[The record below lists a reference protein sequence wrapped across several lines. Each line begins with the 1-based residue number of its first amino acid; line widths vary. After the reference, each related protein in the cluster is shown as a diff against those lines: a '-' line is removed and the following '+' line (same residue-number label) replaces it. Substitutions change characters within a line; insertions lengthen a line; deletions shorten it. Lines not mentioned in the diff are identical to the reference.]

1 MQSVK
6 VKIRGIAPM
15 LQNRYPMEAE
25 SEETAKRRDEKFDP
39 KEDAEK
45 ALYRNKDGC
54 FVPSSWI
61 EAALRDTAK
70 EFKGKGRAS
79 LKGTILSSV
88 FVEPEEIPL
97 GKKTYDEIDRRP
109 AVIQRQ
115 RIVKSRPRFN
125 SWAIEFTINFDEE
138 RVKKEVLKEVLI
150 EAGKSKGIGDYRPK
164 FGRFEVVK
172 FDKA

>member
-1 MQSVK
+1 MQKVR
-6 VKIRGIAPM
+6 VKIRGVAPM

-25 SEETAKRRDEKFDP
+25 SEEKAKRRDEKFDP

-70 EFKGKGRAS
+70 EFKGKGRSS

-125 SWAIEFTINFDEE
+125 SWEIEFTINFDEE
-138 RVKKEVLKEVLI
+138 RVRKEVLKEILV

-164 FGRFEVVK
+164 FGRFEVLA
-172 FDKA
+172 FQ

>member
-1 MQSVK
+1 MQSVE
-6 VKIRGIAPM
+6 VKIHGVAP
-15 LQNRYPMEAE
+15 LLHNRFPMEQE
-25 SEETAKRRDEKFDP
+25 DEEKAKRRDQKFDS

-45 ALYRNKDGC
+45 AVYRNDQGC

-61 EAALRDTAK
+61 EATLRETAK
-70 EFKGKGRAS
+70 EFKGKGKAS
-79 LKGTILSSV
+79 LKATILSSV
-88 FVEPEEIPL
+88 FVEPEEIPM

-125 SWAIEFTINFDEE
+125 KWAIEFTVNFDET
-138 RVKKEVLKEVLI
+138 RIKKETLKQILE

-164 FGRFEVVK
+164 FGRFEVHN
-172 FDKA
+172 FA